1 MILFKQFFIIQ
12 VLIIIL
18 PISSLGQ
25 NNTIK
30 NESKEWIDV
39 IPNSKWNSHIVDVDE
54 FVRTSKKDNKMFHIK
69 IIRVLNNITAYKN
82 IKPLQADSSLL
93 VPDIRFVCLPN
104 FNVANM
110 ELSIIQS
117 EYVTPG
123 RCQVKYNGQTK
134 QTEPRSMLF
143 LCVNHG
149 LDSIIRKNTA
159 DLYLSEYST
168 QKDTLTYFSLLEIK
182 SEEDFCWKLQQ
193 LIYFL
198 NAIPE
203 PVQVAKKIS
212 RNSINLNT
220 GFATQI
226 SSQFSSIAFNSNY
239 NSIQYELNGMN
250 NYNINLAKRINNPDR
265 SKDTAV
271 FNIIKTIKVY
281 NPVRISL
288 GIDYTYSTQ
297 EITGSAEQIQ
307 DQFIADNSSGLSA
320 INVYA
325 SDVKENF
332 KISNHR
338 LGAELRLEKEHNSNT
353 TDGGFK
359 FYSYGV
365 SVIPYAIIG
374 SYFDA
379 SIISGEFSYKGK
391 VDGVTDE
398 LENIP
403 SLGLKNNV
411 SLSTSRT
418 SAGIFSGYGGSLRP
432 FISFGNQDI
441 GFTVFSFASLE
452 SLTNKGKFSGEYTI
466 TKNSNNYTPS
476 LLNLKSFRTTNF
488 GVGFSLQFYIGS

>member
-1 MILFKQFFIIQ
+1 
-12 VLIIIL
+12 
-18 PISSLGQ
+18 
-25 NNTIK
+25 
-30 NESKEWIDV
+30 
-39 IPNSKWNSHIVDVDE
+39 
-54 FVRTSKKDNKMFHIK
+54 
-69 IIRVLNNITAYKN
+69 
-82 IKPLQADSSLL
+82 
-93 VPDIRFVCLPN
+93 
-104 FNVANM
+104 M
-110 ELSIIQS
+110 ELSIIQP
-117 EYVTPG
+117 EYVTSD
-123 RCQVKYNGQTK
+123 RCQLKYNNQTT
-134 QTEPRSMLF
+134 QSDPRSMLF

-149 LDSIIRKNTA
+149 LDSIVRKNTA
-159 DLYLSEYST
+159 DLCLSEYST
-168 QKDTLTYFSLLEIK
+168 QKDTLTYYRLYPIEN
-182 SEEDFCWKLQQ
+182 EEDFCWKLQQ

-250 NYNINLAKRINNPDR
+250 NYNINLAKRINNPYR
-265 SKDTAV
+265 NKVTV
-271 FNIIKTIKVY
+271 EFNNIKEVTVY
-281 NPVRISL
+281 NPVRITL

-338 LGAELRLEKEHNSNT
+338 LGAELRLEKEHNSYP

-359 FYSYGV
+359 FYSFGV

>member
-1 MILFKQFFIIQ
+1 MPLKLKLTLLAIVIL
-12 VLIIIL
+12 L
-18 PISSLGQ
+18 PIFTFGQ
-25 NNTIK
+25 K
-30 NESKEWIDV
+30 NESREWIEI
-39 IPNSKWNSHIVDVDE
+39 IPKNKWKSYSINIDQFILD
-54 FVRTSKKDNKMFHIK
+54 SKKSDKLFYIK
-69 IIRVLNNITAYKN
+69 IIRAFNSINAYKN
-82 IKPLQADSSLL
+82 IKPLHADSSLL

-104 FNVANM
+104 FNIAKM
-110 ELSIIQS
+110 DLSIIEPEYLTTDKSHYVLDGKTIDSDS
-117 EYVTPG
+117 E
-123 RCQVKYNGQTK
+123 
-134 QTEPRSMLF
+134 SMLF
-143 LCVNHG
+143 LCVNQG

-159 DLYLSEYST
+159 DLCLSEHST
-168 QKDTLTYFSLLEIK
+168 QKGNFTYFKLNEIK
-182 SEEDFCWKLQQ
+182 NEEDFCWKLQQ

-212 RNSINLNT
+212 RNAINLNT

-250 NYNINLAKRINNPDR
+250 NYNINLAKRINNPYR
-265 SKDTAV
+265 FKDTEV
-271 FNIIKTIKVY
+271 YNKIKKVTVY

-338 LGAELRLEKEHNSNT
+338 LGAELRLEKEHNSNP

-359 FYSYGV
+359 FYSFGV

-411 SLSTSRT
+411 SLSTTRT

-441 GFTVFSFASLE
+441 GFTVFSYASLE